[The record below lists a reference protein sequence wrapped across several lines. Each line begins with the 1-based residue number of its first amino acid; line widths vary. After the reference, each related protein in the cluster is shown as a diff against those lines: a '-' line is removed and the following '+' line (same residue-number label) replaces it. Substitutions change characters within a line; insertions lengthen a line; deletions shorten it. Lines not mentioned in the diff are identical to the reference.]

1 MSRIGRL
8 PIAVPAGVTVTID
21 ENNLVT
27 VKGPKG
33 TLTQQV
39 NKNITVK
46 QEGAEIL
53 VTRPDDKKENRAM
66 HGLYRALIA
75 NMVKG
80 TTEGFAVTLEMVGT
94 GYRAAAED
102 NGKKLNINIGFSHPV
117 IIDAPENI
125 TFETPVQTKMVIK
138 GIDKQQVGNLAA
150 DIRAIRKP
158 EPYLGKGI
166 KYENEVIRRK
176 EGKSGK
182 K

>member
-33 TLTQQV
+33 TLTQLV

-80 TTEGFAVTLEMVGT
+80 VTEGFAVTLEMVGT

-166 KYENEVIRRK
+166 KYEDEHIRRK

-182 K
+182 

>member
-80 TTEGFAVTLEMVGT
+80 VTEGFAVTLEMVGT

-182 K
+182 

>member
-1 MSRIGRL
+1 MSRIGKL
-8 PIAVPAGVTVTID
+8 PIAVPAGVTVTVD

-39 NKNITVK
+39 NPIITIN
-46 QEGAEIL
+46 QENGQL
-53 VTRPDDKKENRAM
+53 VLTRPSDAKPHKAM
-66 HGLYRALIA
+66 HGLYRALVA
-75 NMVKG
+75 NMVHG
-80 TTEGFAVTLEMVGT
+80 VTEGFSKTLEMVGT
-94 GYRAAAED
+94 GYRASVE
-102 NGKKLNINIGFSHPV
+102 NNVLTINIGFSHPV
-117 IIDAPENI
+117 ILTAPEGI
-125 TFETPVQTKMVIK
+125 TYSCPSQTKITVS
-138 GIDKQQVGNLAA
+138 GIDKQKVGNLAA

-182 K
+182 

>member
-33 TLTQQV
+33 TLTQLV

-80 TTEGFAVTLEMVGT
+80 VTEGFAVTLEMVGT

-138 GIDKQQVGNLAA
+138 GIDKQVVGNLAA